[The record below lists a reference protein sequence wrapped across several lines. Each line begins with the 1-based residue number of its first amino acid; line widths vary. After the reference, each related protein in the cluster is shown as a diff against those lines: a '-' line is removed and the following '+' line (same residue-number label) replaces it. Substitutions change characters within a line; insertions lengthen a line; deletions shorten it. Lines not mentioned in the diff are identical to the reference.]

1 MDTLAE
7 GVFAKKIIVGG
18 RPAFWQLQ
26 LQRVFEKENW
36 GVFALPPDY
45 PDPQALLQVHNDAV
59 ILYVLPDERGPAAG
73 EELVQ
78 RLLELLRISR
88 EQSVQGFYLI
98 STLAAGSSAG
108 QQPDNPDAA
117 MAEHIV
123 TKWAAMTGI
132 PSGIIRLPDVY
143 GPGDKLGESLLD
155 RWLLAILQD
164 KPTAA
169 LPEDNPGM
177 RSFLYADDAVYGIYQ
192 AISRRYQGQTLDL
205 IGEDRLSA
213 AAFEVMVEKMTGS
226 LPLKLAAQPAV
237 YTLPAGSGAL
247 AQAELGWKPKYNMQR
262 GARLSWVAAQAI
274 VRHQVQQQP
283 AQVSY
288 WSLWRDRLQGS
299 VPYLE
304 NLAGA
309 LLMLGI
315 SYLQGGS
322 PVNPLISFD
331 LNFVYIGT
339 MGLLY
344 GKQQALLAMLLAAVL
359 LTGSLMQQGVNLVGM
374 LYQPEILLHLV
385 SYLFAAVLT
394 GYFADSRAYEREAAS
409 WQKRHADERY
419 AFLKGIYEET
429 LSVKDRLYRQILNA
443 DDSIGRLYSIIRQLD
458 SVELENV
465 FTQAAVV
472 TAQVLSV
479 DNIVVYVVSDQYYL
493 RQKVRLGSLAE
504 QQPRSLRVE
513 EHPYLQSVLQE
524 KTIYV
529 NRELVRSA
537 PDLAAPIIY
546 EGQVI
551 AVVEI
556 LGMHFDQW
564 NLSQQNLLSITTRL
578 ISASMGRAYQYEA
591 EIQSRRYYGST
602 RIMQEAEFG
611 KIMEDLRARQR
622 IQRGLSIAVLE
633 VDMTGLDYPALDAK
647 LSAVIRSEDFIG
659 NWQGHIYVLLPDAD
673 DDVTAMVQQRMQRAG
688 VHTTVSEEVL

>member
-59 ILYVLPDERGPAAG
+59 VLYVLPDERGPAAA

-98 STLAAGSSAG
+98 STLAAESSAG
-108 QQPDNPDAA
+108 QLTDNPAAA

-143 GPGDKLGESLLD
+143 GPGDSLGESLLD

-169 LPEDNPGM
+169 LPEDNRGM

-192 AISRRYQGQTLDL
+192 AVSRRYQGQPLDL

-262 GARLSWVAAQAI
+262 GARLAWVAAQAI
-274 VRHQVQQQP
+274 VRHHAQQQT
-283 AQVSY
+283 AQVSC
-288 WSLWRDRLQGS
+288 WSLWRNRLQGS

-309 LLMLGI
+309 LIMLVAA
-315 SYLQGGS
+315 YLQGGS
-322 PVNPLISFD
+322 PVNPLVSFD

-344 GKQQALLAMLLAAVL
+344 GKRQALLAMLLASAL

-409 WQKRHADERY
+409 WQKRQADERY

-479 DNIVVYVVSDQYYL
+479 DNIVVYVVRDQYYL

-513 EHPYLQSVLQE
+513 EHPYLQAVLQE

-546 EGQVI
+546 EGKVI

-622 IQRGLSIAVLE
+622 IQHGLSIAVLE

-647 LSAVIRSEDFIG
+647 LSAVIRSEDFLG

-688 VHTTVSEEVL
+688 IHTTVSEEVL

>member
-59 ILYVLPDERGPAAG
+59 VLYVLPDERGPAAG

-98 STLAAGSSAG
+98 STLAAESSAG
-108 QQPDNPDAA
+108 QLTDNPAAA

-143 GPGDKLGESLLD
+143 GPGDSLGESLLD

-169 LPEDNPGM
+169 LPEDNRGM

-192 AISRRYQGQTLDL
+192 AVSRRYQGQPLDL

-262 GARLSWVAAQAI
+262 GARLAWVAAQAI
-274 VRHQVQQQP
+274 VRHHAQQQT
-283 AQVSY
+283 AQVSC
-288 WSLWRDRLQGS
+288 WSLWRNRLQGS

-309 LLMLGI
+309 LIMLVAA
-315 SYLQGGS
+315 YLQGGS
-322 PVNPLISFD
+322 PVNPLVSFD

-344 GKQQALLAMLLAAVL
+344 GKRQALLAMLLASAL

-409 WQKRHADERY
+409 WQKRQADERY

-479 DNIVVYVVSDQYYL
+479 DNIVVYVVRDKYYL

-513 EHPYLQSVLQE
+513 EHPYLQAVLQE

-546 EGQVI
+546 EGKVI

-622 IQRGLSIAVLE
+622 IQHGLSIAVLE

-647 LSAVIRSEDFIG
+647 LSAVIRSEDFLG

-688 VHTTVSEEVL
+688 IHTTVSEEVL

>member
-143 GPGDKLGESLLD
+143 GPGDNLGESLLD
-155 RWLLAILQD
+155 RW
-164 KPTAA
+164 
-169 LPEDNPGM
+169 
-177 RSFLYADDAVYGIYQ
+177 
-192 AISRRYQGQTLDL
+192 
-205 IGEDRLSA
+205 
-213 AAFEVMVEKMTGS
+213 
-226 LPLKLAAQPAV
+226 
-237 YTLPAGSGAL
+237 
-247 AQAELGWKPKYNMQR
+247 
-262 GARLSWVAAQAI
+262 
-274 VRHQVQQQP
+274 
-283 AQVSY
+283 
-288 WSLWRDRLQGS
+288 
-299 VPYLE
+299 
-304 NLAGA
+304 
-309 LLMLGI
+309 
-315 SYLQGGS
+315 
-322 PVNPLISFD
+322 
-331 LNFVYIGT
+331 
-339 MGLLY
+339 
-344 GKQQALLAMLLAAVL
+344 LLAMLLAAVL

-394 GYFADSRAYEREAAS
+394 GYFADSRSYEREAAS
-409 WQKRHADERY
+409 WQKRQADERY

-513 EHPYLQSVLQE
+513 EHPYLQAVLQE

-546 EGQVI
+546 EGKVI

-556 LGMHFDQW
+556 LGMHFGQW

-622 IQRGLSIAVLE
+622 IQHGLSIAVLE

-647 LSAVIRSEDFIG
+647 LSAVIRSEDFLG

-673 DDVTAMVQQRMQRAG
+673 DDVTAMVQQRMERAG
-688 VHTTVSEEVL
+688 IHTTVSEEVL

>member
-1 MDTLAE
+1 M
-7 GVFAKKIIVGG
+7 
-18 RPAFWQLQ
+18 Q

-169 LPEDNPGM
+169 LPEDNLGM

-192 AISRRYQGQTLDL
+192 AISRRYQGQPLDL

-274 VRHQVQQQP
+274 VRH
-283 AQVSY
+283 
-288 WSLWRDRLQGS
+288 
-299 VPYLE
+299 
-304 NLAGA
+304 
-309 LLMLGI
+309 
-315 SYLQGGS
+315 
-322 PVNPLISFD
+322 
-331 LNFVYIGT
+331 
-339 MGLLY
+339 
-344 GKQQALLAMLLAAVL
+344 
-359 LTGSLMQQGVNLVGM
+359 
-374 LYQPEILLHLV
+374 
-385 SYLFAAVLT
+385 
-394 GYFADSRAYEREAAS
+394 
-409 WQKRHADERY
+409 
-419 AFLKGIYEET
+419 
-429 LSVKDRLYRQILNA
+429 
-443 DDSIGRLYSIIRQLD
+443 
-458 SVELENV
+458 
-465 FTQAAVV
+465 
-472 TAQVLSV
+472 
-479 DNIVVYVVSDQYYL
+479 
-493 RQKVRLGSLAE
+493 
-504 QQPRSLRVE
+504 
-513 EHPYLQSVLQE
+513 
-524 KTIYV
+524 
-529 NRELVRSA
+529 
-537 PDLAAPIIY
+537 
-546 EGQVI
+546 
-551 AVVEI
+551 
-556 LGMHFDQW
+556 
-564 NLSQQNLLSITTRL
+564 
-578 ISASMGRAYQYEA
+578 
-591 EIQSRRYYGST
+591 
-602 RIMQEAEFG
+602 
-611 KIMEDLRARQR
+611 
-622 IQRGLSIAVLE
+622 
-633 VDMTGLDYPALDAK
+633 
-647 LSAVIRSEDFIG
+647 
-659 NWQGHIYVLLPDAD
+659 
-673 DDVTAMVQQRMQRAG
+673 
-688 VHTTVSEEVL
+688 

>member
-1 MDTLAE
+1 MDTVAK
-7 GVFAKKIIVGG
+7 GIFAKKIIVAGK
-18 RPAFWQLQ
+18 PVFWQMQ

-98 STLAAGSSAG
+98 STLAAESSAG
-108 QQPDNPDAA
+108 QLTDNPAAA

-143 GPGDKLGESLLD
+143 GPGDSLGESLLD

-169 LPEDNPGM
+169 LPEDNRGM

-192 AISRRYQGQTLDL
+192 AVSRRYQGQPLDL
-205 IGEDRLSA
+205 IGEDRLSV
-213 AAFEVMVEKMTGS
+213 AAFEAMVEKLTGS
-226 LPLKLAAQPAV
+226 LPLKIAAPAAG
-237 YTLPAGSGAL
+237 YSLPAGSGVM
-247 AQAELGWKPKYNMQR
+247 AQSEIGWNPKYNIER
-262 GARLSWVAAQAI
+262 GARLAWVAAQAI

-283 AQVSY
+283 AQVSC
-288 WSLWRDRLQGS
+288 WSLWRNRLQGC

-339 MGLLY
+339 IGLLY

-409 WQKRHADERY
+409 WQKRQADERY
-419 AFLKGIYEET
+419 GFLKEIYEET

-458 SVELENV
+458 SVELENI

-513 EHPYLQSVLQE
+513 DHPYLQAVLQE

-529 NRELVRSA
+529 NRELARSA

-546 EGQVI
+546 EGKVI

-611 KIMEDLRARQR
+611 KIIEELRARQR
-622 IQRGLSIAVLE
+622 IQHGLSIAVLE

-647 LSAVIRSEDFIG
+647 LSAVIRSEDFLG

-673 DDVTAMVQQRMQRAG
+673 DDVTAMVQQRMERAG
-688 VHTTVSEEVL
+688 IHTTVSEEVL

>member
-18 RPAFWQLQ
+18 RPAFWQMQ

-155 RWLLAILQD
+155 RWLLA
-164 KPTAA
+164 
-169 LPEDNPGM
+169 
-177 RSFLYADDAVYGIYQ
+177 
-192 AISRRYQGQTLDL
+192 
-205 IGEDRLSA
+205 
-213 AAFEVMVEKMTGS
+213 
-226 LPLKLAAQPAV
+226 
-237 YTLPAGSGAL
+237 
-247 AQAELGWKPKYNMQR
+247 
-262 GARLSWVAAQAI
+262 
-274 VRHQVQQQP
+274 
-283 AQVSY
+283 
-288 WSLWRDRLQGS
+288 
-299 VPYLE
+299 
-304 NLAGA
+304 
-309 LLMLGI
+309 
-315 SYLQGGS
+315 
-322 PVNPLISFD
+322 
-331 LNFVYIGT
+331 
-339 MGLLY
+339 
-344 GKQQALLAMLLAAVL
+344 MLLAAVL

-472 TAQVLSV
+472 TDRCSV
-479 DNIVVYVVSDQYYL
+479 SIILWSMWSAINIICGRKSDWAVWPSSSH
-493 RQKVRLGSLAE
+493 VRCG
-504 QQPRSLRVE
+504 
-513 EHPYLQSVLQE
+513 
-524 KTIYV
+524 
-529 NRELVRSA
+529 
-537 PDLAAPIIY
+537 
-546 EGQVI
+546 
-551 AVVEI
+551 
-556 LGMHFDQW
+556 
-564 NLSQQNLLSITTRL
+564 
-578 ISASMGRAYQYEA
+578 
-591 EIQSRRYYGST
+591 
-602 RIMQEAEFG
+602 
-611 KIMEDLRARQR
+611 
-622 IQRGLSIAVLE
+622 
-633 VDMTGLDYPALDAK
+633 
-647 LSAVIRSEDFIG
+647 
-659 NWQGHIYVLLPDAD
+659 
-673 DDVTAMVQQRMQRAG
+673 
-688 VHTTVSEEVL
+688 

>member
-59 ILYVLPDERGPAAG
+59 VLYVLPDERGPAAG

-98 STLAAGSSAG
+98 STLAAESSAG
-108 QQPDNPDAA
+108 QLTDNPAAA

-143 GPGDKLGESLLD
+143 GPGDSLGESLLD

-169 LPEDNPGM
+169 LPEDNRGM

-192 AISRRYQGQTLDL
+192 AVSRRYQGQPLDL

-262 GARLSWVAAQAI
+262 GARLAWVAAQAI
-274 VRHQVQQQP
+274 VRHHAQQQT
-283 AQVSY
+283 AQVSC
-288 WSLWRDRLQGS
+288 WSLWRNRLQGS

-309 LLMLGI
+309 LIMLVAA
-315 SYLQGGS
+315 YLQGGS
-322 PVNPLISFD
+322 PVNPLVSFD

-344 GKQQALLAMLLAAVL
+344 GKRQALLAMLLASAL

-409 WQKRHADERY
+409 WQKRQADERY

-479 DNIVVYVVSDQYYL
+479 DNIVVYVVRDQYYL

-513 EHPYLQSVLQE
+513 EHPYLQAVLQE

-546 EGQVI
+546 EGKVI

-622 IQRGLSIAVLE
+622 IQHGLSIAVLE

-647 LSAVIRSEDFIG
+647 LSAVIRSEDFLG

-688 VHTTVSEEVL
+688 IHTTVSEEVL